1 VEAAALTAAK
11 VELAA
16 TLEKAVLDA
25 AARAAV
31 VPYTGQPTRYDP
43 SASTS
48 LASGYSAST
57 LAPASA
63 SLTQLQ
69 EKAETEAEQQRA
81 QQRCTARDEARA
93 ERAANYLIGG
103 LLRSYGSA
111 AGTTLRR
118 DHGRSDALLARAA
131 ALDAGGGAAAGA
143 AQTSRLEA
151 EQSPP
156 LLEQSSWSS
165 ARGGDPPTQCLFDA
179 RPTLVMSKPPPPQAG
194 YHPSASRLATYG
206 IPFARPAASG
216 RVRLARNLARVT
228 AVRY

>member
-16 TLEKAVLDA
+16 NLEKTVLDA

-43 SASTS
+43 GASAS

-57 LAPASA
+57 LVPASA
-63 SLTQLQ
+63 SLAQLQ
-69 EKAETEAEQQRA
+69 EKAETEAERQRA
-81 QQRCTARDEARA
+81 QQRSTARDEARA

-118 DHGRSDALLARAA
+118 DHGRSGALIARAA
-131 ALDAGGGAAAGA
+131 ALDAGGAAGA
-143 AQTSRLEA
+143 ARGSQHEAA

-206 IPFARPAASG
+206 IPFARPAATG